1 MTTEIKNINISFENE
16 RKKYIYETET
26 LRNNLKEMEIEL
38 KVTKQQL
45 LDERNNFKQYE
56 SESSEKLQSLETE
69 LKNM

>member
-16 RKKYIYETET
+16 RKKYIYETDT

-45 LDERNNFKQYE
+45 QDERNNFLQHE
-56 SESSEKLQSLETE
+56 SESSEKIQSLET
-69 LKNM
+69 

>member
-1 MTTEIKNINISFENE
+1 
-16 RKKYIYETET
+16 
-26 LRNNLKEMEIEL
+26 MEIEL